1 MNKRKNRNRLGLN
14 LVAVDASSQ
23 NLSLAVM
30 DRGELKVNFN
40 RRIKFGASELV
51 PFLEKE
57 LKRVSFNL
65 KKADAFIVGAGP
77 GSFTGLR
84 ISFSAIKAFSL
95 SLNKPVIKLNSFF
108 ALAYPFKDK
117 HEKIAVISDARR
129 NLVYGV
135 EFISKNGVL
144 RKKGKERLTGLETFC
159 KPRQDCFFVTYDEH
173 IREKVLSLYPKIS
186 FYPKNVWPKA
196 CLLLE
201 EAGDY
206 YLKKKFTPL
215 DRLEPLYLHP
225 GTCQIRKRITNDEN
239 RTTKNV

>member
-1 MNKRKNRNRLGLN
+1 MNKEKKQKNSGLN

-23 NLSLAVM
+23 NLSLAVI

-65 KKADAFIVGAGP
+65 KNADAFIVGAGP

-84 ISFSAIKAFSL
+84 ISFSVIKAFSL

-108 ALAYPFKDK
+108 ALAYPFKDR
-117 HEKIAVISDARR
+117 HEKIAIISDARR
-129 NLVYGV
+129 NLIYGV
-135 EFISKNGVL
+135 EFISRNGIL
-144 RKKGKERLTGLETFC
+144 RRKGKEQLTELETFC
-159 KPRQDCFFVTYDEH
+159 KQRQDYFFVTYDEH
-173 IREKVLSLYPKIS
+173 IRDKVLSLYPKIN
-186 FYPKNVWPKA
+186 FYSKNVWPKA

-225 GTCQIRKRITNDEN
+225 KTCQVRIKDKR
-239 RTTKNV
+239 V

>member
-1 MNKRKNRNRLGLN
+1 MNKGKNRKSLGLN

-40 RRIKFGASELV
+40 RRIKFGASELI

-57 LKRVSFNL
+57 LNRVSFNL
-65 KKADAFIVGAGP
+65 DKVDALIIGAGP

-84 ISFSAIKAFSL
+84 ISFSAIKAFSF
-95 SLNKPVIKLNSFF
+95 SLNKPVIKLSSFF
-108 ALAYPFKDK
+108 SLAYPFKDK

-129 NLVYGV
+129 SLIYGA
-135 EFISKNGVL
+135 EFRSKNGVL
-144 RKKGKERLTGLETFC
+144 RIKGKEQLMELENFC
-159 KPRQDCFFVTYDEH
+159 KPRQDYFFVTYDEH
-173 IREKVLSLYPKIS
+173 IREKVLNLYPQIT

-196 CLLLE
+196 YLLLE
-201 EAGDY
+201 DARDY

-215 DRLEPLYLHP
+215 DKLEPLYLHP
-225 GTCQIRKRITNDEN
+225 KTCQIRKRITE
-239 RTTKNV
+239 